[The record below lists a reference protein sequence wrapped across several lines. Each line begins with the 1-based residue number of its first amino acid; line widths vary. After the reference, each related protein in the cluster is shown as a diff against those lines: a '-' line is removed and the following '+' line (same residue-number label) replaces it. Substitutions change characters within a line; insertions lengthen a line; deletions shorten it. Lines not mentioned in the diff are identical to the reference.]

1 VRERDGARL
10 VRFCEL
16 VGRVTRGSGA
26 GRPIRLQPWQRDL
39 LTDTAASGA
48 RRAYWQLPRKN
59 GKSTLGSLVALHALC
74 ADGEE
79 GAEVYSVAGSREQAR
94 IVFGEARRMVELGPL
109 SRRLRLYRN
118 EIVHAGSG
126 SRYRALAAE
135 AGMQE
140 GLNPHLVVFDELH
153 VLGSARALY
162 DVMNLGMGARECPLM
177 LAITTPGVRYG
188 RDGRDS
194 LAWLL
199 YDHARRVASGEL
211 DDPGWF
217 SRVWEAPADADLSD
231 EAAWHAANP
240 ALGTFL
246 SLDDMRDAVR
256 ATPENEFRTKRM
268 GQWTVSHEA
277 WLPAGAWEA
286 CGTGLLDSPLPPDP
300 GTRIVLGFDGSKSRD
315 STALIGATVEPA
327 PRVFVVAVW
336 ERPEL
341 ANLQWQV
348 PRLEVAAK
356 VAEAVDRWDV
366 VELAADSALW
376 LSELQ
381 AWEAD
386 GVPVVSYPQTPSRM
400 VPATQR
406 FYEAA
411 VTGELRHDG
420 DPILARHVG
429 NAVIRP
435 NGQVGKEHK
444 DSRRKVDAAVAAIM
458 AHDRAA
464 VLAATRQ
471 RAPVKVWSA

>member
-1 VRERDGARL
+1 MRERDGARL

-16 VGRVTRGSGA
+16 VGRVTKGSRAGQALQLRG
-26 GRPIRLQPWQRDL
+26 WQRELMTDL
-39 LTDTAASGA
+39 ATSGA

-59 GKSTLGSLVALHALC
+59 GKSTLGALVALHGLC

-94 IVFGEARRMVELGPL
+94 IVFGEARRQVELGPL
-109 SRRLRLYRN
+109 SRRLKLYRN
-118 EIVHAGSG
+118 EIVHPASG

-153 VLGSARALY
+153 VLGSDRRLF
-162 DVMNLGMGARECPLM
+162 DVMNLGMGTRECPLM

-188 RDGRDS
+188 RDGHDS
-194 LAWLL
+194 LAWTL
-199 YDHARRVASGEL
+199 YERARRIEAGEL
-211 DDPGWF
+211 DDPGF
-217 SRVWEAPADADLSD
+217 FARIWEAPADAEVTD
-231 EAAWHAANP
+231 ESAWAQANP
-240 ALGTFL
+240 ALGEFL
-246 SLDDMRDAVR
+246 SLDDLRDAVR

-268 GQWTVSHEA
+268 GQWTVSQEA
-277 WLPAGAWEA
+277 WLPAGAWGECA
-286 CGTGLLDSPLPPDP
+286 ATLLDGPLPPP
-300 GTRIVLGFDGSKSRD
+300 AGARVALGFDGSKSRD

-327 PRVFVVAVW
+327 PRVFVVGVW

-348 PRLEVAAK
+348 PRAEVAAA
-356 VAEAVDRWDV
+356 VARACERWQV

-381 AWEAD
+381 EWAEA
-386 GVPVVSYPQTPSRM
+386 GVPVVAYPQTPSRM

-406 FYEAA
+406 FYEAV
-411 VTGELRHDG
+411 VTGALRHDG
-420 DPILARHVG
+420 DPVLGRHVA
-429 NAVIRP
+429 NAVVRP

-464 VLAATRQ
+464 VLATERQ
-471 RAPVKVWSA
+471 RAPVKVW